1 MQNIEEIYIKYF
13 EIVYKYLFCLTHNA
27 DLAEELAQET
37 FFKATM
43 KIHTFKENSKVS
55 TWLCKIAKNLW
66 YNEIRHNKKIN
77 MIEYDDVEY
86 LIDYG
91 EDIVDTII
99 SKEEKERVYRKIKE
113 LDSITREV
121 INLRIIG
128 NLSFKEIGNIL
139 EKSENWARVTFY
151 RGKNKL
157 KEGGKYD
164 YE

>member
-1 MQNIEEIYIKYF
+1 MQNIEEVYIKYF

-43 KIHTFKENSKVS
+43 KIHTFKEDSKVS

-77 MIEYDDVEY
+77 IIEFDDIRY
-86 LIDYG
+86 IIDN

-99 SKEEKERVYRKIKE
+99 SKEEKEQVYKKIKT
-113 LDSITREV
+113 LDSTTREV
-121 INLRIIG
+121 MNLRIIG

-139 EKSENWARVTFY
+139 EKNENWARVTFY

-157 KEGGKYD
+157 KEGEEYD
-164 YE
+164 A